1 MEFFHDNQQVILVPL
16 LVKLGIMASLTALL
30 ARSLIFK
37 KVLFVERR
45 DFRQKALF
53 CLFWA
58 LPLAI
63 GMIIRKRADYPAFDL
78 SLEGLFVAGLLG
90 GNVIGALTGALLGI
104 TAAMQKEWLT
114 LPLAPIAGMIAGL
127 LRNLCPSKEEIW
139 RFSPF
144 VPFNTLLSLRSRDLI
159 MKMGWQIV
167 FMLVW
172 FLIDAIHIVL
182 GVYFHNTTDKTWIY
196 YSNWESPL
204 DLISILIANIVCVG
218 LAIKIWN
225 NTRLEI
231 KLADQELLVVK
242 SRLDALAHQI
252 NPHFLFNTLN
262 SISSLIRTNPDSART
277 MIHKLSHI
285 LRKLLK
291 GHENFITLRE
301 ELDFIDN
308 YLDIEVIRFGRDKL
322 HVEKEVDLDVLDAIL
337 PGMILQPIIENSI
350 KHGIAPKIEGGR
362 IRIRAHRRRDR
373 LLIDVDDD
381 GLGVPRERLPE
392 IYRSG
397 IGLSNVLE
405 RLKVAYQSDFIF
417 QVNSNPGYG
426 TFTRLEI
433 PFATSLAN
441 NLPRS

>member
-1 MEFFHDNQQVILVPL
+1 
-16 LVKLGIMASLTALL
+16 
-30 ARSLIFK
+30 
-37 KVLFVERR
+37 
-45 DFRQKALF
+45 
-53 CLFWA
+53 
-58 LPLAI
+58 
-63 GMIIRKRADYPAFDL
+63 MIIRKRVDYPAVDL

-90 GNVIGALTGALLGI
+90 GNVIGALTGSLIGI

-114 LPLAPIAGMIAGL
+114 LPLAPIAGMLAGL

-144 VPFNTLLSLRSRDLI
+144 VPFNTLLSFRSRELTR
-159 MKMGWQIV
+159 KMGWQIV

-172 FLIDAIHIVL
+172 FLIDLVRALVVI
-182 GVYFHNTTDKTWIY
+182 YFHNTTEKVWIFY
-196 YSNWESPL
+196 LNWESPL
-204 DLISILIANIVCVG
+204 DIISILIANIVCVG

-262 SISSLIRTNPDSART
+262 SISSLIRTNPDSARN

-291 GHENFITLRE
+291 GQENFITLRE

-322 HVEKEVDLDVLDAIL
+322 HVEKEVDLEVLDAVL

-362 IRIRAHRRRDR
+362 IRIRARRHRDR

-381 GLGVPRERLPE
+381 GLGVPRERLSE

-405 RLKVAYQSDFIF
+405 RLKVAYQTDFIF

-426 TFTRLEI
+426 TFTRVEI
-433 PFATSLAN
+433 PFTPASPHGA
-441 NLPRS
+441 SQ